1 MHNLP
6 SLATAIAMGALACGV
21 TACAGKPESG
31 PTILA
36 GTHAA
41 AIGNASGAEAPNS
54 VPHAEGPIA
63 LVYRGPSHGG
73 IAYRLSFELEGDR
86 ALHDP
91 SASDA
96 QPIVR
101 EMQELDAAFRELP
114 VEGASSAGDVFLV
127 GLDALRYVER
137 QSSPKNEREI
147 EIADD
152 RLRIRMNDQTSV
164 DNRANRVTGPYAPRL
179 ILGRIFG
186 VITHDPS
193 GNPTKLSSRG
203 APASRQLMND
213 IPLLGAIAYA
223 MVPLPE
229 EPISAGS
236 HWSGVRIPPSY
247 AGTLGL
253 SVTINYSLASFEEFE
268 GVPCALI
275 LLDASLNEEG
285 LTSVTGHVF
294 DHVQVG
300 LSGTAWVELDN
311 SVVRRVVLDDQI
323 RASWSA
329 PRDPRAASNR
339 IEHTSKLVLTLRDPD
354 EKIVR
359 WANGKPKFDT
369 H

>member
-1 MHNLP
+1 MRSLP
-6 SLATAIAMGALACGV
+6 PLAIATAIGAIASSV
-21 TACAGKPESG
+21 IACAGKPESG

-41 AIGNASGAEAPNS
+41 AIAKSSDAAASHPA
-54 VPHAEGPIA
+54 PHAEGRIA
-63 LVYRGPSHGG
+63 LPYRGPGHGG
-73 IAYRLSFELEGDR
+73 IAYRLTFEVEGDH
-86 ALHDP
+86 AFHDP
-91 SASDA
+91 SASDS

-114 VEGASSAGDVFLV
+114 VEDGNSAGDVFLV
-127 GLDALRYVER
+127 GLDALRYAER

-152 RLRIRMNDQTSV
+152 RLRIRANGETSV

-179 ILGRIFG
+179 FLGRIFG

-193 GNPTKLSSRG
+193 GNPIKLSSRG
-203 APASRQLMND
+203 APASRELMNG

-229 EPISAGS
+229 EAITAGS
-236 HWSGVRIPPSY
+236 RWSGVRIPPSY

-253 SVTINYSLASFEEFE
+253 SVTVNYSLASFDDFE

-311 SVVRRVVLDDQI
+311 SVVRRVALDDQI
-323 RASWSA
+323 RASWSD
-329 PRDPRAASNR
+329 PRDPKPASNR
-339 IEHTSKLVLTLRDPD
+339 IEHTSKLVLTLRDPS

-359 WANGKPKFDT
+359 WSNGKPKFDT